1 MNGNLSTFKCLGS
14 LNLLLTRPTDA
25 NRLGNESPL
34 MMKKF
39 DSGSRLARIIGLPLL
54 VVAAMIVVWTLVWRS
69 GIFHESAFPAPLAVL
84 RAFADELRT
93 GRLYTDLITSLFRV
107 TCGFGLAVVAGIPV
121 GLWMGQKIMV
131 REAFLPI
138 VNFFRNLSP
147 LAWIPFAILWFGVG
161 DASPIFL
168 IFLSAFFPVV
178 LATMAAA
185 ASVPAIYSRVARE
198 FGMGESETLMRVTLP
213 AILPQVVTT
222 LRVTAGV
229 CWLVVVAAEMIAGR
243 DGLGF
248 AVMDA
253 RNGLRT
259 DILVVEMI
267 VIGLVGVGIDR
278 ALEQLTR
285 IPSIRWGYER

>member
-1 MNGNLSTFKCLGS
+1 MRKLSTIRS
-14 LNLLLTRPTDA
+14 VA
-25 NRLGNESPL
+25 
-34 MMKKF
+34 
-39 DSGSRLARIIGLPLL
+39 LPLAV
-54 VVAAMIVVWTLVWRS
+54 VVAMMVIWTLIWRS
-69 GIFHESAFPAPLAVL
+69 GIFHESAFPAPFAVL
-84 RAFADELRT
+84 RAFRDEIRSGQLF
-93 GRLYTDLITSLFRV
+93 TDLITSLFRV
-107 TCGFGLAVVAGIPV
+107 SCGFVLAVVAGIPA
-121 GLWMGQKIMV
+121 GLWMGHKEPM
-131 REAFLPI
+131 RTAFLPV

-178 LATMAAA
+178 LSTMAAA
-185 ASVPAIYSRVARE
+185 ANVPTIYSRVAKD
-198 FGMGESETLMRVTLP
+198 FGMTDSEKLVRVTLP
-213 AILPQVVTT
+213 AIMPQVVTT

-248 AVMDA
+248 AVMDS

-278 ALEQLTR
+278 ALVQLTKV
-285 IPSIRWGYER
+285 PSIRWGYER

>member
-1 MNGNLSTFKCLGS
+1 MRKLSTIRS
-14 LNLLLTRPTDA
+14 VA
-25 NRLGNESPL
+25 
-34 MMKKF
+34 
-39 DSGSRLARIIGLPLL
+39 LPLAV
-54 VVAAMIVVWTLVWRS
+54 VVAMMVIWTLIWRS
-69 GIFHESAFPAPLAVL
+69 GIFHESAFPAPFAVL
-84 RAFADELRT
+84 RAFRDEIRSGQLF
-93 GRLYTDLITSLFRV
+93 TDLITSLFRV
-107 TCGFGLAVVAGIPV
+107 SCGFALAVVAGIPA
-121 GLWMGQKIMV
+121 GLWMGHKEPM
-131 REAFLPI
+131 RTAFLPV

-178 LATMAAA
+178 LSTMAAA
-185 ASVPAIYSRVARE
+185 ANVPTIYSRVAKD
-198 FGMGESETLMRVTLP
+198 FGMTDSEKLVRVTLL
-213 AILPQVVTT
+213 AIMPQVVTT

-248 AVMDA
+248 AVMDS

-278 ALEQLTR
+278 ALVQLTKV
-285 IPSIRWGYER
+285 PSIRWGYER